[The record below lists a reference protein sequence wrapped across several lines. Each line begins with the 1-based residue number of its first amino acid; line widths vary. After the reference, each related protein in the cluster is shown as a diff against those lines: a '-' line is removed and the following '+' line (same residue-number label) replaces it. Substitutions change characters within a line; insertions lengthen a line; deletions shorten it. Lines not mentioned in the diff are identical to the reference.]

1 MPLSNCAISLMLTW
15 SEKYVLIQ
23 KTSNDTKTTTFP
35 ITETKLY
42 FPVLTLSTQ
51 DNARLLQQL
60 KSGFKRTINWNK
72 FQSKVTTPASNPF

>member
-1 MPLSNCAISLMLTW
+1 MPLSNCAINPMLTC

-42 FPVLTLSTQ
+42 FPVVTLSAQ
-51 DNARLLQQL
+51 DNAKLL
-60 KSGFKRTINWNK
+60 KSGFKKINWNIY
-72 FQSKVTTPASNPF
+72 QSKVTTQASNPF

>member
-1 MPLSNCAISLMLTW
+1 MPLSNCAINPMLTC

-42 FPVLTLSTQ
+42 FPVVTLSTQ
-51 DNARLLQQL
+51 DNAKLL
-60 KSGFKRTINWNK
+60 KSGFKKTINWNIY
-72 FQSKVTTPASNPF
+72 QSKVTTQASNPF

>member
-1 MPLSNCAISLMLTW
+1 MPLSNCAISPMLTC

-42 FPVLTLSTQ
+42 FPVVTLSTQ
-51 DNARLLQQL
+51 DNAKLL
-60 KSGFKRTINWNK
+60 KSGFKKTINWNIY
-72 FQSKVTTPASNPF
+72 QSKVTTQASNPF

>member
-42 FPVLTLSTQ
+42 FPVVTLSTQ
-51 DNARLLQQL
+51 DNAKLL
-60 KSGFKRTINWNK
+60 KSGFKKTINWNIY
-72 FQSKVTTPASNPF
+72 QSKVTTQASNPF

>member
-1 MPLSNCAISLMLTW
+1 MPLSNCAISLMLTC

-42 FPVLTLSTQ
+42 FPVVTLSTQ
-51 DNARLLQQL
+51 DNAKLL
-60 KSGFKRTINWNK
+60 KSGFKKTINWNIY
-72 FQSKVTTPASNPF
+72 QSKVTTQASNPF